1 VSLADCG
8 QQPFGALKGGKRKS
22 LAPAGLFFSRCARI
36 AEVAELLGLEARDLV
51 AYSADVF
58 R

>member
-1 VSLADCG
+1 M
-8 QQPFGALKGGKRKS
+8 
-22 LAPAGLFFSRCARI
+22 

>member
-1 VSLADCG
+1 M
-8 QQPFGALKGGKRKS
+8 
-22 LAPAGLFFSRCARI
+22 

-51 AYSADVF
+51 AYSADGF

>member
-1 VSLADCG
+1 MSLVDCG
-8 QQPFGALKGGKRKS
+8 LQPFGALKGGKRKASHLRGFS
-22 LAPAGLFFSRCARI
+22 LVGAPGAL
-36 AEVAELLGLEARDLV
+36 DLV